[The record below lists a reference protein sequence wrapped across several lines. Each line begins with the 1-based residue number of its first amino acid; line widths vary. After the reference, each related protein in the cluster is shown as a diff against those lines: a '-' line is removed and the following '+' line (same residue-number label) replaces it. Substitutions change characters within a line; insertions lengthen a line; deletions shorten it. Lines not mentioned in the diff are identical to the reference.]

1 MYFLLQLLLAV
12 IGMYSVLN
20 FTENMRLYVPLGCLI
35 SMFIVGRLDKK
46 RFENRKA
53 RKTFLKS
60 EMERIFKK
68 ETGAIEEQNS
78 FTINSLLSPKGELV
92 LTDAVHSIF
101 KDLGF
106 SVAAG
111 GKYNSVDRIVR
122 IPNTQ
127 LSFGLEILMSEEEVD
142 KNHPKIKR
150 ALQFKKEKKQNEK
163 TLIIASTHVHQPL
176 SERERLNEIS
186 TELQEF
192 LAGYQMSLITTYSL
206 NQLWEK
212 AKGNE
217 VDIFEIFQRVY
228 SHPGGMFS
236 SREIYQSPSVS
247 VAA

>member
-20 FTENMRLYVPLGCLI
+20 FTEDMRLYVPLGCLI

-46 RFENRKA
+46 RFENREA

-60 EMERIFKK
+60 EMEKIFKK
-68 ETGAIEEQNS
+68 ETAAIEEQDS

-92 LTDAVHSIF
+92 LTDAVHSVF

-163 TLIIASTHVHQPL
+163 TLIIASTHVRQPI

-192 LAGYQMSLITTYSL
+192 LAGYQMSLITAYSL

-212 AKGNE
+212 AKGKE
-217 VDIFEIFQRVY
+217 VDIFEIFRRVY

-236 SREIYQSPSVS
+236 SGEIYQSPSVS